1 MKLYPEIIL
10 SAKDNGLQANAF
22 RLWFIAKDYCQG
34 RRGAIPVKALR
45 NHLKALGI
53 SRATYSRWISAALEY
68 GLIER
73 VKSERLG
80 FDLYSLAGWARG
92 AALAGCER
100 LGKPANVELMSFAG
114 RSWISYSWAAFLT
127 RFEEKPV
134 SRDTLNTLAA
144 VPIRTQQYREKRAK
158 IKQKTNIAVWGNYQE
173 ISQKNPEFLISY
185 CETPGLF
192 IDKLSGDLCQQLP
205 NSRTIPEGIS
215 PANKGSTRK
224 VNGALKAL
232 LNREAEAR
240 QCPPLRYSNSA
251 KETKRIE
258 RSIRQRGDITNPVT
272 IYERG
277 RVRKGIQKWN
287 ALRV

>member
-45 NHLKALGI
+45 AHLKALGV
-53 SRATYSRWISAALEY
+53 SRATYSRWVGAALEC
-68 GLIER
+68 GLMER

-80 FDLYSLAGWARG
+80 FDLYSLAGWATG

-127 RFEEKPV
+127 RFENKPV
-134 SRDTLNTLAA
+134 SRETLNTLAN
-144 VPIRTQQYREKRAK
+144 VPVRTQQYREKRAK
-158 IKQKTNIAVWGNYQE
+158 VEQKTNIAVWGKYQE
-173 ISQKNPEFLISY
+173 IAQKSPEFLISY

-192 IDKLSGDLCQQLP
+192 IEKLSGDLCQQLP
-205 NSRTIPEGIS
+205 NSRAIPEGIS
-215 PANKGSTRK
+215 LANKGSTRK
-224 VNGALKAL
+224 VNGALSMVKQRSRSQAM
-232 LNREAEAR
+232 
-240 QCPPLRYSNSA
+240 PPL
-251 KETKRIE
+251 
-258 RSIRQRGDITNPVT
+258 T
-272 IYERG
+272 IF
-277 RVRKGIQKWN
+277 
-287 ALRV
+287 

>member
-45 NHLKALGI
+45 AHLKALGI
-53 SRATYSRWISAALEY
+53 SRATYSRWISAALEC
-68 GLIER
+68 GLMER
-73 VKSERLG
+73 VRSERLG

-92 AALAGCER
+92 AALAGCEH
-100 LGKPANVELMSFAG
+100 LGKPANVDLVSFAG
-114 RSWISYSWAAFLT
+114 RSWISYTWAAFLT
-127 RFEEKPV
+127 RFENKPV
-134 SRDTLNTLAA
+134 SRETLNTLAN
-144 VPIRTQQYREKRAK
+144 VPVRTQQYREKRANVE
-158 IKQKTNIAVWGNYQE
+158 QKTNIAVWGKYQE
-173 ISQKNPEFLISY
+173 IAHKDPEFLISY

-192 IDKLSGDLCQQLP
+192 IEKLSGDLCQQLP
-205 NSRTIPEGIS
+205 NSRAIPEGIS

-232 LNREAEAR
+232 LNREAEAKKR
-240 QCPPLRYSNSA
+240 PPLRYSNSA
-251 KETKRIE
+251 KDTKRIE
-258 RSIRQRGDITNPVT
+258 RSLRARGETSGLFT